1 MSLCEDSRYLWNSF
15 AYLRKNPGNDN
26 ENLELKNR
34 IRKTG
39 VIMVSLAK
47 GLFGLGYKLYVDN
60 WYTSEAL
67 FNYLYEN
74 QTCATGTARKNR
86 MQLPKS
92 FMNEKLKKGE
102 FSFRR
107 NGNMLALRYQDKKRN
122 VYSVYNA

>member
-1 MSLCEDSRYLWNSF
+1 M
-15 AYLRKNPGNDN
+15 P
-26 ENLELKNR
+26 
-34 IRKTG
+34 
-39 VIMVSLAK
+39 LAK
-47 GLFGLGYKLYVDN
+47 DLFGLGDKLYIDN

-74 QTCATGTARKNR
+74 QTYATGTARKNR

-107 NGNMLALRYQDKKRN
+107 NENMLSLCYQDKKEIYMVSTMHKADTVN
-122 VYSVYNA
+122 VRR

>member
-1 MSLCEDSRYLWNSF
+1 
-15 AYLRKNPGNDN
+15 
-26 ENLELKNR
+26 
-34 IRKTG
+34 
-39 VIMVSLAK
+39 MVSLAK

-67 FNYLYEN
+67 FNYIYEN
-74 QTCATGTARKNR
+74 QTCATETARKNR

-107 NGNMLALRYQDKKRN
+107 NENMLALRYQDKKRN
-122 VYSVYNA
+122 AYAVYNA